1 MFAIADGS
9 DAGTLVLTGELD
21 MAVED
26 ELRVALAEVP
36 GSDGAGIILDLSQ
49 LTFMDSRGLSVI
61 LETAAALQAPAQLV
75 LRDPPETVRR
85 LFEICLPT
93 GHPRLRFEPPETAA
107 AMEAGA

>member
-1 MFAIADGS
+1 MFGVAGS
-9 DAGTLVLTGELD
+9 EPGFFTLSGELD

-26 ELRVALAEVP
+26 QLRTAL
-36 GSDGAGIILDLSQ
+36 SGAGDHDARGIILDVSD

-75 LRDPPETVRR
+75 LRNPRESVRR

-93 GHPRLRFEPPETAA
+93 GHPRLRIEPAETAVPA
-107 AMEAGA
+107 QAEA

>member
-1 MFAIADGS
+1 MFAIAEGG
-9 DAGTLVLTGELD
+9 DAGTFVLTGELD

-26 ELRVALAEVP
+26 ELRSALA
-36 GSDGAGIILDLSQ
+36 GAPRDNGTGITLELSQ

-61 LETAAALQAPAQLV
+61 LETAAALEAPAQLV

-93 GHPRLRFEPPETAA
+93 GHPRLRFEPPELADAT
-107 AMEAGA
+107 GGGV